1 MWRKT
6 FDFVVLELEIKVCGV
21 LHVQMKH
28 VLEISR

>member
-6 FDFVVLELEIKVCGV
+6 FDFVVVELEIKVCGV

-28 VLEISR
+28 VLKISR